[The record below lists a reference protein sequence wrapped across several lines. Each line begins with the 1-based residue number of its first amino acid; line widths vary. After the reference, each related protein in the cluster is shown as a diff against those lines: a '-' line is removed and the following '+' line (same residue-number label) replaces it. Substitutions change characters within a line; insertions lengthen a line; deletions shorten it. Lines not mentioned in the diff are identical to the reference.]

1 MTPISPFKRLLQL
14 LQEDRSDIRSIYLL
28 AIFTGLINLSLPL
41 GIQAILSYLNAGE
54 LSTSWGVLV
63 FIVLISVAVV
73 GILQIKQ
80 IGITESIEQRIFTR
94 AAFEFAYRF
103 TRFRQEDMNNKYAP
117 ELVNRFFEIMTI
129 QKGLSKLLIDFSAA
143 FLQILFGLL
152 LLTLYHPLFLAFGLG
167 LIALLYAIYLLT
179 GKIGLKT
186 SLEESKYKFEVAH
199 WLEEIGRTMS
209 TFKLLGNS
217 ELPLGKTDQL
227 TQKYLKARQSHFK
240 ILVWQFSGLII
251 FKLLVIAGLLIVGSY
266 LVVNNLINIGQFV
279 ASEIIILLIISS
291 VEKVIMS
298 MNNVYDVLTALEK
311 VGHVTDIPLET
322 QTGDE
327 LPENKEHAMS
337 VEFSKVSFSFPNED
351 HFILADV
358 DLSIK
363 AGEHILVCGKNGS
376 GKTTLL
382 RLISGLYTTFQG
394 SISFNGLPLRNLQP
408 EALRTAIG
416 DHFHASDVFRGT
428 FLENIQAGR
437 YQLSLSDVQAASEM
451 VGLSEYIQN
460 LPLGYSTPID
470 PEGKQWPSGV
480 VRKIILARAILGHPK
495 LLLIEDNLMSLPDRY
510 AIFQRILAPE
520 NKWTVVVISS
530 DIKLA
535 QRVDRVVVL
544 DKGTM
549 LEAAPFAQLNNKQF
563 LTQNID

>member
-1 MTPISPFKRLLQL
+1 MTPLSPFKRLLQL
-14 LQEDRSDIRSIYLL
+14 LKEDKSDVRSIYLL
-28 AIFTGLINLSLPL
+28 AIFTGIINLSLPL

-63 FIVLISVAVV
+63 FIVVIGIAVV

-80 IGITESIEQRIFTR
+80 ISITESIEQRIFTR
-94 AAFEFAYRF
+94 ASFEFAYRF

-129 QKGLSKLLIDFSAA
+129 QKGLSKLIIDFSSAI
-143 FLQILFGLL
+143 LQILFGLL
-152 LLTLYHPLFLAFGLG
+152 LLTFYHPLFLAFGLG
-167 LIALLYAIYLLT
+167 LIAVLYAIYFFT

-209 TFKLLGNS
+209 TFKLLGKTD
-217 ELPLGKTDQL
+217 LPLGKTDEL

-251 FKLLVIAGLLIVGSY
+251 FKLLVVAGLLVVGSY
-266 LVVNNLINIGQFV
+266 LVVNNQINIGQFV

-311 VGHVTDIPLET
+311 VGNVTDIPLESHE
-322 QTGDE
+322 GDV
-327 LPENKEHAMS
+327 LPDNGQQSLS
-337 VEFSKVSFSFPNED
+337 VELNKVSFAFPHED
-351 HFILADV
+351 HNILSEV

-363 AGEHILVCGKNGS
+363 AGERIMVCGKNGS

-382 RLISGLYTTFQG
+382 RLISGLYSTFTG
-394 SISFNGLPLRNLQP
+394 SISYNGLPLRNLEP
-408 EALRTAIG
+408 EALRSEIG

-437 YQLSLSDVQAASEM
+437 YDLSLSDVQEATEI
-451 VGLSEYIQN
+451 VGLNEFIQN

-470 PEGKQWPSGV
+470 PEGKQWPSGI
-480 VRKIILARAILGHPK
+480 VRKIILARAILGQPK
-495 LLLIEDNLMSLPDRY
+495 LLLIEDNIMSLPDRY
-510 AIFQRILAPE
+510 DIFHRILSAE
-520 NKWTVVVISS
+520 KKWTVVLISS
-530 DIKLA
+530 DIHLA
-535 QRVDRVVVL
+535 QKVDRIVIL
-544 DKGTM
+544 DKGTVQ
-549 LEAAPFAQLNNKQF
+549 EAAPYSSLQNKQF
-563 LTQNID
+563 LIQNID